1 MIIMSII
8 VKVGPELLNLLI
20 SAWITAV
27 IVPVFLTTPNT
38 PPIRNI
44 KKMMPPLSSSPLGI
58 ADKKPS
64 MPTGVA
70 LSSIFSPIKIL

>member
-1 MIIMSII
+1 MI

-20 SAWITAV
+20 SAWITTV
-27 IVPVFLTTPNT
+27 IVPVLLTTPNI

-44 KKMMPPLSSSPLGI
+44 KKIMSPLSSSPLGI
-58 ADKKPS
+58 ADKKAK

-70 LSSIFSPIKIL
+70 FPSICSPIKNP